1 MLHDIAPHVYS
12 NAFHPHPARL
22 EDKTLCFAQGGVYLR
37 EDGSFPL
44 RRDYPAE
51 AEVLYLFD
59 YDGAGVYLSREA
71 PLGCTLRPVRALR
84 ELAQPD
90 AFLGGTAQHLSD
102 WYGMTRFCGRC
113 GAKMAHSATERA
125 MVCPACSNTVYPRI
139 SPAVIVLITCG
150 ERILLAQGKHYAG
163 NFYSLIAG
171 YLEIGESLEQ
181 AACREALE
189 SSATPRPL
197 PKAGCWPTPW
207 WRPGPLPIR
216 RWCDFSP
223 APTTASPS
231 ACRRRSCGTRA
242 GSRGTTC
249 PSPRRASP
257 LPAL

>member
-44 RRDYPAE
+44 RRDYPAA

-113 GAKMAHSATERA
+113 GAKMTHSATERA
-125 MVCPACSNTVYPRI
+125 MVCPACGN
-139 SPAVIVLITCG
+139 AVIPDADGCAENRHGPQQRQHGDGDEFFPQRSDHAI
-150 ERILLAQGKHYAG
+150 
-163 NFYSLIAG
+163 
-171 YLEIGESLEQ
+171 
-181 AACREALE
+181 
-189 SSATPRPL
+189 SSNKYP
-197 PKAGCWPTPW
+197 C
-207 WRPGPLPIR
+207 
-216 RWCDFSP
+216 
-223 APTTASPS
+223 
-231 ACRRRSCGTRA
+231 
-242 GSRGTTC
+242 
-249 PSPRRASP
+249 PRRAAMRTLDPTISSFRRR
-257 LPAL
+257 

>member
-113 GAKMAHSATERA
+113 GAKMTHSATERA
-125 MVCPACSNTVYPRI
+125 MVCPASFH
-139 SPAVIVLITCG
+139 
-150 ERILLAQGKHYAG
+150 EK
-163 NFYSLIAG
+163 
-171 YLEIGESLEQ
+171 
-181 AACREALE
+181 CR
-189 SSATPRPL
+189 SSSSMA
-197 PKAGCWPTPW
+197 
-207 WRPGPLPIR
+207 
-216 RWCDFSP
+216 
-223 APTTASPS
+223 
-231 ACRRRSCGTRA
+231 
-242 GSRGTTC
+242 
-249 PSPRRASP
+249 
-257 LPAL
+257 

>member
-71 PLGCTLRPVRALR
+71 PLGCALRPVRALR

-113 GAKMAHSATERA
+113 GAKMTHSATERA
-125 MVCPACSNTVYPRI
+125 MVCPACGNTVYPRI

-163 NFYSLIAG
+163 SSIPSSPGIWRSARAW
-171 YLEIGESLEQ
+171 SRRP
-181 AACREALE
+181 AARRWRRRACT
-189 SSATPRPL
+189 SATLRTS
-197 PKAGCWPTPW
+197 ATS
-207 WRPGPLPIR
+207 PGPLPTR
-216 RWCDFSP
+216 RWWDFSP

-257 LPAL
+257 LPAP